1 MLLGDFP
8 SSDSGLC
15 PDCGTQSPQ
24 TTFRSDLPRCLQMN
38 LPSHESPTGRGQA
51 PIQESE
57 VVASLGAADGIQNRL
72 ETKVRILVV
81 EDNPFVRKGIVRIIS
96 RQSDFACCGE
106 ADSIA
111 SAPLIMAEARPDLV
125 LLDLQLKDGE
135 AFDLIGKLKSQSS
148 GVPILILS
156 QGDETVYAERVL
168 RAGANG
174 YIMKQEAAAELL
186 CAIRTVLRGE
196 IYVSRAMDGR
206 LPREL
211 YVPALG
217 DYPSEKSAVV
227 PDSRTSGF

>member
-1 MLLGDFP
+1 V
-8 SSDSGLC
+8 
-15 PDCGTQSPQ
+15 T
-24 TTFRSDLPRCLQMN
+24 
-38 LPSHESPTGRGQA
+38 
-51 PIQESE
+51 
-57 VVASLGAADGIQNRL
+57 SLGVDDGLPNRSKA
-72 ETKVRILVV
+72 KVRILVV

-111 SAPLIMAEARPDLV
+111 SAPLMMAAERPDFV

-135 AFDLIGKLKSQSS
+135 AFDLIGKLKSLSP

-196 IYVSRAMDGR
+196 IYVSGAMDER

-211 YVPALG
+211 YVPGLR
-217 DYPSEKSAVV
+217 DYPTEKSAVV
-227 PDSRTSGF
+227 PDSRTGGF